1 MSDDLEG
8 IKRAVAGYKKFSKE
22 DGNQVLEVD
31 YELKAMKLS
40 FLQDL
45 FEIDENDPDPAVR
58 YLIRPLEINEH
69 QAKALQPFVLEGA
82 IDVNKYDFMLEC
94 FVDEEDDE

>member
-31 YELKAMKLS
+31 YELKPMQLS
-40 FLQDL
+40 FLQEL
-45 FEIDENDPDPAVR
+45 FDIDEADPDPAVR
-58 YLIRPLEINEH
+58 YLIRPLEISAK
-69 QAKALQPFVLEGA
+69 QAKALQPFVLGGTL
-82 IDVNKYDFMLEC
+82 DTDKYDFMLEC
-94 FVDEEDDE
+94 FVDEEGE